1 MRALCGKAGIGGG
14 CISHMGDDG
23 AINRRGDRA
32 VAGRPKG
39 FGDTKLGESVLD
51 GSGATTF
58 TSGPFHVLGSTTVEI
73 RYLGDTTHDA
83 SSDSVTVD
91 VTLAEATVHATATP
105 GSVEVRNGT
114 VRIDVTVDSPGPTPT
129 GTVQY
134 LIGGSRVASSTLAPD
149 GTTSAVLGPFSA
161 AGDVPVEVRYL
172 GDDSTTAAS
181 DTVTVAVTKTAT
193 TTTLRLSRST
203 VQVTAGTTT
212 ATARVSSRLG
222 AAGGTVDFLVDGAV
236 VATAT
241 LADGRASAVL
251 GPFGIVGGSTVEARY
266 AGTAVL
272 AWWYV
277 FRDPAIDLRV
287 PSLGIPFAES
297 LQVQSEPIA
306 APAAPGS
313 APAAPTP
320 PRYVVRVCAN
330 VPPDL
335 LPPAEALRV
344 ETFVLPA
351 AKAYAALCDAAD
363 ENPCRQAL
371 QAKMQADL
379 KLTRAQLEVVQWQVV
394 QPISER
400 SDVDGLRAGLTDFKA
415 RPLNS
420 DVPAPLLLRDK
431 LILWATAPSGG

>member
-1 MRALCGKAGIGGG
+1 MKPPAPAFLA
-14 CISHMGDDG
+14 
-23 AINRRGDRA
+23 
-32 VAGRPKG
+32 
-39 FGDTKLGESVLD
+39 
-51 GSGATTF
+51 
-58 TSGPFHVLGSTTVEI
+58 
-73 RYLGDTTHDA
+73 
-83 SSDSVTVD
+83 VTVLLCTAPARAHP
-91 VTLAEATVHATATP
+91 VTFDLPPRPVWCATSQSFA
-105 GSVEVRNGT
+105 
-114 VRIDVTVDSPGPTPT
+114 VDENREQGPT
-129 GTVQY
+129 
-134 LIGGSRVASSTLAPD
+134 SFA
-149 GTTSAVLGPFSA
+149 AVLFNA
-161 AGDVPVEVRYL
+161 LY
-172 GDDSTTAAS
+172 
-181 DTVTVAVTKTAT
+181 
-193 TTTLRLSRST
+193 
-203 VQVTAGTTT
+203 
-212 ATARVSSRLG
+212 ARIEK
-222 AAGGTVDFLVDGAV
+222 A
-236 VATAT
+236 
-241 LADGRASAVL
+241 
-251 GPFGIVGGSTVEARY
+251 
-266 AGTAVL
+266 
-272 AWWYV
+272 
-277 FRDPAIDLRV
+277 AIDLRV

-313 APAAPTP
+313 APAAPPP
-320 PRYVVRVCAN
+320 PRYVLRVCAN

-351 AKAYAALCDAAD
+351 AKVYAALCDAAD